1 MGPPNFDLTGKTAL
15 VTGGGTG
22 IGRGM
27 VIALAQGGLGEILSL
42 FLGGGLVIGHLIWYI
57 DF

>member
-27 VIALAQGGLGEILSL
+27 AIVLAQGGLGEILSL
-42 FLGGGLVIGHLIWYI
+42 FLGGSCNGASNLVY
-57 DF
+57 